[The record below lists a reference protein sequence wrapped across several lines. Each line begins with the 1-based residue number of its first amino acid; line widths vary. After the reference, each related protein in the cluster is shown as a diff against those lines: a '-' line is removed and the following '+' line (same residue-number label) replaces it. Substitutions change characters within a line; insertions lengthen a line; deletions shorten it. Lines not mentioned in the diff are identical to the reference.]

1 MIEEQLAFALRDE
14 EELSV
19 DLIEAQYALKN
30 SKDKNNAKSLVI
42 LVSGIELAGKGE
54 AVKQLREWVDPR
66 YLRVK
71 ADPASLF
78 SSKQSFGSLMHGTF
92 HQKGKFSC
100 FLAIGTVT
108 YCLQRCMFLN
118 P

>member
-42 LVSGIELAGKGE
+42 LVSGSG
-54 AVKQLREWVDPR
+54 
-66 YLRVK
+66 
-71 ADPASLF
+71 
-78 SSKQSFGSLMHGTF
+78 
-92 HQKGKFSC
+92 
-100 FLAIGTVT
+100 
-108 YCLQRCMFLN
+108 
-118 P
+118 